1 MVSDLSSTSALD
13 PIQNR
18 SSASIF
24 KDSKSSL
31 KQIRIKEIAEQILS
45 SIPYKDE
52 LKSTFKV
59 VFKLAIAVSVAKIII
74 RIILAPLSTIAANP
88 FIWGGVAL
96 CIFISK
102 TAPVRTNFTPPM
114 SERTLIHDPESNT
127 YYL

>member
-1 MVSDLSSTSALD
+1 M
-13 PIQNR
+13 
-18 SSASIF
+18 
-24 KDSKSSL
+24 
-31 KQIRIKEIAEQILS
+31 
-45 SIPYKDE
+45 
-52 LKSTFKV
+52 KSTFKV

-114 SERTLIHDPESNT
+114 SERTFTYDPETNI
-127 YYL
+127 YYLQ